1 MLKKNKEEWIKYINL
16 LNEKLKLRENDEL
29 SITIKLNEIIIK
41 KLNEFDDKYDLIK
54 NYYVDHMHNL
64 YGLIDI
70 FKEINKIID
79 NIGFKEQDFIN
90 DGYVYVFSD
99 GKFNCNNYQRLIL
112 SEIYFEYDF
121 IKHVY
126 QMQREKMLK
135 DKLVVKEEIIKTR
148 RKIWVKRRKRMDL
161 NDFFAQLMKDNEK
174 YNIVSNA
181 LEFLSKE
188 HKMMRLDEKEIMM
201 LGVCLSYS
209 ISKSIDK
216 DFKDFC
222 NNYFRMYHF
231 VINNKKE

>member
-16 LNEKLKLRENDEL
+16 LNEKLKLKENDELKLKENDEL
-29 SITIKLNEIIIK
+29 SITIKLNEIIIE

-54 NYYVDHMHNL
+54 NYYVNHMHNL
-64 YGLIDI
+64 YGFIDI

-99 GKFNCNNYQRLIL
+99 GKFNCNNYQRSIL

-148 RKIWVKRRKRMDL
+148 RKI
-161 NDFFAQLMKDNEK
+161 
-174 YNIVSNA
+174 
-181 LEFLSKE
+181 
-188 HKMMRLDEKEIMM
+188 
-201 LGVCLSYS
+201 
-209 ISKSIDK
+209 
-216 DFKDFC
+216 
-222 NNYFRMYHF
+222 
-231 VINNKKE
+231 